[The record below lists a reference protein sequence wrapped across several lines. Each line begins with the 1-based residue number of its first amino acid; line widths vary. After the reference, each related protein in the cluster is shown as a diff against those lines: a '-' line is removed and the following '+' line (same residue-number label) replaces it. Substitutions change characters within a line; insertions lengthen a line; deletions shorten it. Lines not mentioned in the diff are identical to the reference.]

1 MGYDD
6 TLRDFKNLV
15 KDEEGILDEVRRM
28 AIEHV
33 DVEVKR
39 PWESYNKAS
48 LLRDFR
54 KLEEVVL
61 VLLEGANNEVGV
73 DEEVTFVEPKEDLE
87 VLLRMWV
94 DFRQSF
100 VMEERLLENVRRE
113 MGKEY
118 EPWTL
123 PPIKIKSKMRMD

>member
-48 LLRDFR
+48 LLREFR

-61 VLLEGANNEVGV
+61 VLLEGSSSENGL
-73 DEEVTFVEPKEDLE
+73 DEEVVFVEPKEELE

-100 VMEERLLENVRRE
+100 MMEERLLENVCKE
-113 MGKEY
+113 MGTEY

-123 PPIKIKSKMRMD
+123 PSVRIKSKMRRD